1 MAARFAPPVMER
13 IGWVSKSM
21 GLTASKWL
29 QDVAMA
35 ELARVQ
41 ARIGAAVPG
50 QEYSELSKER
60 PPEHGGTLSAPMVST
75 APITAPRDAAP
86 SIPVWRPGPPKTPA
100 WNRGA
105 PAANWTN
112 PQPDQ
117 PQVPEQVKPYACK
130 ECKDQ
135 GGGVLVECICGRY
148 RDQQGNVQ
156 TSPDAEDGPRDWAT
170 AWKLLEGMDQVER
183 AEKFFEWSKGRA
195 LPPEWRD
202 MTRETR
208 ISWLNLKWPLT

>member
-41 ARIGAAVPG
+41 ARIGAATPG
-50 QEYSELSKER
+50 QESVPSEAPVVPAASTT
-60 PPEHGGTLSAPMVST
+60 PISAPPNT
-75 APITAPRDAAP
+75 LPAP

-100 WNRGA
+100 WNQGKA
-105 PAANWTN
+105 PLRTDLPVARTT
-112 PQPDQ
+112 
-117 PQVPEQVKPYACK
+117 PEPSEPTEIVKTYACK

-156 TSPDAEDGPRDWAT
+156 VSPDAEDGPRDWAT

-195 LPPEWRD
+195 LPAEWRD
-202 MTRETR
+202 MTRQTR
-208 ISWLNLKWPLT
+208 ISWLNLKWPLA